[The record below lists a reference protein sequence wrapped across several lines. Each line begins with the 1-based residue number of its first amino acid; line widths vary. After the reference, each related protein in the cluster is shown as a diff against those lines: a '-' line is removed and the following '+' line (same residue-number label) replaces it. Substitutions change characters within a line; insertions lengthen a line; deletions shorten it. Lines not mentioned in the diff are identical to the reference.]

1 MNTENL
7 SGEFILEKK
16 SAETIEEK
24 KVHDNSATPP
34 VKKLFHNDLHFYS
47 SYSERP
53 QGLRF
58 ESQYQ
63 NEEILLL
70 IRAAQIT
77 NLPWIFV
84 AILLIIAPPL
94 LLPFLPFLPNLTLS
108 VPIQTLI
115 FAFYYLMISGFI
127 LVEFILWYFNAG
139 FVTNTRIVDAD
150 IEGIIYKHVSEAKL
164 DLIQDVSYTQIGAV
178 RNLFN
183 YGDIFIQTA
192 GSLPN
197 FEVLK
202 APRPAHIVHLIESLR
217 VNKK

>member
-1 MNTENL
+1 MDTESL

-16 SAETIEEK
+16 SAETSKLEEQTNK
-24 KVHDNSATPP
+24 KEKP
-34 VKKLFHNDLHFYS
+34 KLSHNDLHFYS

-53 QGLRF
+53 QGIRF

-63 NEEILLL
+63 DEEILLL

-77 NLPWIFV
+77 NLPWILV
-84 AILLIIAPPL
+84 AILLIITPPL
-94 LLPFLPFLPNLTLS
+94 LLPLLPFLPQLTLS
-108 VPIQTLI
+108 APIQMLI
-115 FAFYYLMISGFI
+115 LAFYYLLVSGFI

-202 APRPAHIVHLIESLR
+202 APKPAHIVHLIESLR
-217 VNKK
+217 VDKK